1 MPDPDARSRRSERT
15 VVLGL
20 GNPLL
25 ADDGIGIEVLDRL
38 RRHWELP
45 PEVELVDGGV
55 WGLSLLP
62 EIEDAGRLLLVDAI
76 DLKLEPGSLVV
87 LEREDLPA
95 FLDGKLSTH
104 QVGLRDLLALAVLR
118 GTLPERTVAMGLQP
132 ESMELEPGLT
142 DRVEAGM
149 ARLMERVLD
158 RLRTWGTALRPLRP
172 EDAPASSPAPAARA

>member
-1 MPDPDARSRRSERT
+1 MYEAGRPDRAGQT

-25 ADDGIGIEVLDRL
+25 ADDGVGIEVLDRL
-38 RRHWELP
+38 RRGWDLP
-45 PEVELVDGGV
+45 PGVDLVDGGV

-62 EIEDAGRLLLVDAI
+62 EIEDADRLLLVDAI
-76 DLKLEPGSLVV
+76 DLDREPGSLVV

-104 QVGLRDLLALAVLR
+104 QVGLRDLLALAVFR

-132 ESMELEPGLT
+132 ASMELEPGLT
-142 DRVEAGM
+142 ERVDAGM
-149 ARLMERVLD
+149 TGLMDRVLD
-158 RLRTWGTALRPLRP
+158 RLRTWGVELRPRRREHEP
-172 EDAPASSPAPAARA
+172 APSPAFAADA

>member
-1 MPDPDARSRRSERT
+1 MPDPGARKRPAGRT

-38 RRHWELP
+38 RRDWELP

-62 EIEDAGRLLLVDAI
+62 EIEDADRLLLVDAI
-76 DLKLEPGSLVV
+76 DLDRKPGTLVV
-87 LEREDLPA
+87 LERDDLPA

-118 GTLPERTVAMGLQP
+118 GTLPRPTVAMGLQP

-142 DRVEAGM
+142 ELVEAGM
-149 ARLMERVLD
+149 ADLMERVLD
-158 RLRTWGTALRPLRP
+158 RLRSWGLDLRARSGGAQPRS
-172 EDAPASSPAPAARA
+172 APTSAAHA